1 MRLNVKEQVK
11 ALLAQEGITQKDL
24 VSMLNLK
31 DEKYSTAS
39 LSHRLGRGT
48 ITYNEVMKI
57 AEILGYDVQFV
68 KEKDNL

>member
-1 MRLNVKEQVK
+1 MRLDVKEQIK
-11 ALLAQEGITQKDL
+11 ALLAQESVTQKEL
-24 VSMLNLK
+24 VEILNSKGGL
-31 DEKYSTAS
+31 YSTQTFS
-39 LSHRLGRGT
+39 QRLGRGT

>member
-24 VSMLNLK
+24 VTMLNHD

-39 LSHRLGRGT
+39 LSQRLGRGT

-68 KEKDNL
+68 KENN